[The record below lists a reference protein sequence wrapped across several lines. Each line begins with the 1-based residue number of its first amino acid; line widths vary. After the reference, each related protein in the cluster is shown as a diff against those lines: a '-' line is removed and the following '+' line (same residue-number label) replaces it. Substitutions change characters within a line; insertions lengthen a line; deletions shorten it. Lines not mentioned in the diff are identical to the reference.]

1 MGSSHLLY
9 GSSKILISL
18 RKIELINQHRYKGE
32 EIIELDA
39 KKASSS
45 EIAESFSFGLF
56 DTNKKYIVVQNPSKL
71 KDLEKYISEA
81 GNNYHL
87 LLIQQGNVT
96 KKLSKVKKKQMFEE
110 PPQLYKKSE
119 WASSIFQKMVKGEG
133 KTISKGLSDAVISRV
148 GYDIGALRWE
158 LKKILQVSEG
168 EEITP
173 QEVSL
178 VISPLQEISGMM
190 VVDAIYSNNPCYFLK
205 VMKRLEDTMR
215 YKNMKS
221 FTEGL
226 LFISLFESYLVC
238 LCLGKSLTP
247 EEIASKLGKNDWVVR
262 NKIIPKARNLGV
274 NKTKKMLSVLYEMER
289 KVNFDGFDPLSY
301 FKSGILSVMV
311 S

>member
-1 MGSSHLLY
+1 
-9 GSSKILISL
+9 
-18 RKIELINQHRYKGE
+18 
-32 EIIELDA
+32 
-39 KKASSS
+39 
-45 EIAESFSFGLF
+45 
-56 DTNKKYIVVQNPSKL
+56 
-71 KDLEKYISEA
+71 
-81 GNNYHL
+81 
-87 LLIQQGNVT
+87 
-96 KKLSKVKKKQMFEE
+96 
-110 PPQLYKKSE
+110 
-119 WASSIFQKMVKGEG
+119 
-133 KTISKGLSDAVISRV
+133 
-148 GYDIGALRWE
+148 
-158 LKKILQVSEG
+158 
-168 EEITP
+168 
-173 QEVSL
+173 
-178 VISPLQEISGMM
+178 M

-262 NKIIPKARNLGV
+262 NKIIPKARTLGI